1 MVESVVMI
9 CDSSPIGKNSAAEAV
24 RLGAGWVA
32 LGEMLDCKLILIGDA
47 VYLLAKKSDPT
58 VVGLDANDQVLE
70 IADLSELEII
80 ILDTALADAGL
91 TGDDLVDYKA
101 LSVAGW
107 DEITNIIDEA
117 DTTFRF

>member
-32 LGEMLDCKLILIGDA
+32 LGEMLDYKLILIGDA